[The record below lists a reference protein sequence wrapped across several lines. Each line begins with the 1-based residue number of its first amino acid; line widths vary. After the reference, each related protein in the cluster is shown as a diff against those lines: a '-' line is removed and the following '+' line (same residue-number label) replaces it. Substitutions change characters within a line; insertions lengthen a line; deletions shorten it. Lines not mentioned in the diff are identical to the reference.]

1 MLYFVISGLGFI
13 FAGTQGFNVLTEQV
27 NDTFAYTTAIGSQ
40 AGASGNVTSAYGVV
54 SLAQP
59 VVVISGTN

>member
-27 NDTFAYTTAIGSQ
+27 GDTSIFTTAIGQQS
-40 AGASGNVTSAYGVV
+40 GAVNNTVGVV

-59 VVVISGTN
+59 IVVISGTN